1 MWQITYLISPP
12 DIFDEREVIRKRLR
26 NLRDQLGTS
35 RPLVGKE
42 AERWEALLKT
52 LREDEV
58 ASLNR
63 QVDRFNLVVPMMR
76 AQMFHFSLESEA
88 KKILEEE
95 VLSRRLQEAEDGEE
109 ASTPNDEQK
118 KEAVTLN
125 DSLAGAMMKALQEVL
140 NNIGNIRSK
149 R

>member
-95 VLSRRLQEAEDGEE
+95 VLRQRLQEAKEEE
-109 ASTPNDEQK
+109 ASNPNDEQK

>member
-1 MWQITYLISPP
+1 M
-12 DIFDEREVIRKRLR
+12 
-26 NLRDQLGTS
+26 
-35 RPLVGKE
+35 GKE

-95 VLSRRLQEAEDGEE
+95 VLRQRLQEAKEEE
-109 ASTPNDEQK
+109 ASNPNDEQK